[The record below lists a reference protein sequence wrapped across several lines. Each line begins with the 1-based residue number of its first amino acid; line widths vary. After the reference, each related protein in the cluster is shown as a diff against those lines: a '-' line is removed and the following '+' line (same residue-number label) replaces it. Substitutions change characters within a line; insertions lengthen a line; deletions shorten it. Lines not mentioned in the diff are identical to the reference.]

1 MIIDIQDELFE
12 KILSIVKG
20 SNSKLYDELQQ
31 IQPFNLNSLDILAK
45 ARTIKTER
53 VKERIKSALIELLQ
67 TKEHPTRYKVHKQT
81 SITYSTLKKYYDEI
95 FDEVKSG
102 R

>member
-1 MIIDIQDELFE
+1 MLIQIDEEIYSQVLQVVKLKDATLYNQLQNL
-12 KILSIVKG
+12 KIV
-20 SNSKLYDELQQ
+20 DAV
-31 IQPFNLNSLDILAK
+31 AK
-45 ARTIKTER
+45 ARTIKTQR

-81 SITYSTLKKYYDEI
+81 SITYSTLNKYYDDI
-95 FDEVKSG
+95 FDEVQLE

>member
-1 MIIDIQDELFE
+1 MLIQIDEEIYSQVLQVLKLKDATLYNQFQDL
-12 KILSIVKG
+12 KIV
-20 SNSKLYDELQQ
+20 DAV
-31 IQPFNLNSLDILAK
+31 AK

-53 VKERIKSALIELLQ
+53 IKERIKSALIELLQ

-81 SITYSTLKKYYDEI
+81 SITYSTLNKYYDEI